1 MLVSMLM
8 AVVLI
13 VSVRMDLAAQGA
25 RVMSVVVVVRI
36 RGRQVAFTVRAGI
49 VIVALDDIVA
59 IVHIFMGMFLFF
71 HVTFS

>member
-59 IVHIFMGMFLFF
+59 IVHIFMGMFLCF